1 MKRIFTFIALIML
14 SLGVGAQ
21 NYKSMTWAQICSGKM
36 GAEWYGSAEA
46 ISVADTLLA
55 VQKTNGGWMK
65 NDQYHKLTAAELKA
79 RKALS
84 GSNDARS
91 AHSCFDNYATTQEM
105 RFLAKVYKKT
115 KQQRYLDGFKKAL
128 NLIFTAGNGLSGGW
142 GQYWPL
148 SADKYSYQN
157 YITFND
163 DLMTNMLR
171 ILQEIHEEKGD
182 FAGLVDEDTRVKCKE
197 QWDKALECVFNCQVD
212 DNGVKAGW
220 CAQHDP
226 KDFLPT
232 EGRPHEMPSISGS
245 ESAALLSY
253 LMTINK
259 PSEKL
264 QQCITSAIEWFEAHK
279 YKENAAME
287 DYTNAKGESDRRIV
301 EKKGSNL
308 WGRFIQIGGES
319 GKKIYDKFYNKLKER
334 GKDRLHHKT
343 GYKYYEYQI
352 LEASYDFEKAYQ
364 PIFGIYSNDYPELFY
379 RHLYNYDDTP
389 DAEDKYGQ
397 MVATS
402 LMASNRRSY
411 QYLGSWLDGTIQAYK
426 VWKSKIDAENEAGDY
441 ETFVISSETYLSENP
456 SYTWCFK
463 DGFKVSNNKNKGY
476 STGVNNTVKFSSVD
490 YTMTVPDGKRVEKVT
505 FAGYDNYE
513 DADAYLKSLNGVTFS
528 EKQYVFPAKLNG
540 MAQTVSH
547 TIKLESP
554 AVGTLPF
561 TIAKKQT
568 CLIITLYC
576 SDATG
581 ISDAVVAAGNAK
593 TRKYLKQGKILID
606 RNGSTYNA
614 LGIRQ

>member
-1 MKRIFTFIALIML
+1 MKKIFTLAILLMTFM
-14 SLGVGAQ
+14 GMNAQ
-21 NYKSMTWAQICSGKM
+21 SYKDLKWGEICSGKM
-36 GAEWYGSAEA
+36 GTEWYGSAEA
-46 ISVADTLLA
+46 ISVADTLVS

-65 NDQYHKLTAAELKA
+65 NDQFHKLSTSELTA
-79 RKALS
+79 RKKLS
-84 GSNDARS
+84 GDNGRNI
-91 AHSCFDNYATTQEM
+91 HSCFDNYATTQEM
-105 RFLAKVYKKT
+105 RFLAKVYQQT
-115 KQQRYLDGFKKAL
+115 HQQRFLDAFKKAL

-148 SADKYSYQN
+148 SDDKYSYQN

-171 ILQEIHEEKGD
+171 ILQEIYEERGD
-182 FAGLVDEDTRVKCKE
+182 FAGIVDDDTREKCKQ

-253 LMTINK
+253 LMSISK
-259 PSEKL
+259 PSERLK
-264 QQCITSAIEWFEAHK
+264 QCITSAIEWFEAHK
-279 YKENAAME
+279 YKENATME
-287 DYTNAKGESDRRIV
+287 DFTNAKGQSDRRIV

-308 WGRFIQIGGES
+308 WGRFIQVGGES
-319 GKKIYDKFYNKLKER
+319 GKKIYTKFYNKLKER
-334 GKDRLHHKT
+334 GKYRNHHAT

-352 LEASYDFEKAYQ
+352 LEASYDFSKEYQ

-402 LMASNRRSY
+402 LMAGNRASY

-426 VWKSKIDAENEAGDY
+426 VWKSKIEAEEEAGDY
-441 ETFVISSETYLSENP
+441 ETFVISSETFLNENP

-463 DGFKVSNNKNKGY
+463 DGFKVSNNKSKKY
-476 STGVNNTVKFSSVD
+476 STGQNGTVKFSSAD
-490 YTMTVPDGKRVEKVT
+490 YTMTLPEGKRVEKVT
-505 FAGYDNYE
+505 FAGYDNYS
-513 DADAYLKSLNGVTFS
+513 DADSYLKSLNGVTFT
-528 EKQYVFPAKLNG
+528 ETQYVFPAKVNDE
-540 MAQTVSH
+540 AQNVTH
-547 TIKLESP
+547 TIKLSTP
-554 AVGTLPF
+554 ATGTLTF
-561 TIAKKQT
+561 NIAKKQT

-581 ISDAVVAAGNAK
+581 IDEAEVKAGNPI
-593 TRKYLKQGKILID
+593 TRKYLKQGKIYID
-606 RNGSTYNA
+606 RNGNTYNV
-614 LGIRQ
+614 LGVRQ